1 MSEKRFVA
9 HNTSVGDYVESLDSK
24 NTKEKTKRGVKLLEE
39 FLRNEWTTSEKCT
52 LFSQQNQTS
61 ILQSLFALLDVKTG
75 EIMSPEAWKSCLKY
89 WEAFE
94 ETLLTR
100 GEYSQR

>member
-39 FLRNEWTTSEKCT
+39 FLRNE
-52 LFSQQNQTS
+52 
-61 ILQSLFALLDVKTG
+61 
-75 EIMSPEAWKSCLKY
+75 
-89 WEAFE
+89 
-94 ETLLTR
+94 
-100 GEYSQR
+100 